1 MDENLNFLAQDAQA
15 TAAEGHLILTFRID
29 TPGQEG
35 KEVAVQIA
43 NSTAD
48 KLLVSLGAAL
58 AKSHA
63 TDAAEMVKRF
73 TAGLT
78 TRR

>member
-1 MDENLNFLAQDAQA
+1 MDENLNFIAQDAHA

-29 TPGQEG
+29 TPGQA
-35 KEVAVQIA
+35 KEVDVQIA

-48 KLLVSLGAAL
+48 KPLASLGAAL